1 MAEKNL
7 HTKINAF
14 KIIFIVQHMRS
25 WEPKIVK
32 KTSTGFV
39 KKCPKNHLCRADQQK
54 QHGFFKVSNQRNIC
68 CQENCDSSFVQK
80 WKKWTIFAK
89 NFYRRS
95 VFFQNTIKYKNIHQ
109 NLKILSLKIMR
120 TWMHVFP
127 SHLHQL
133 RLQAKPLKGS
143 WESNAE
149 QESFGYILGLCG
161 DCMKWL

>member
-39 KKCPKNHLCRADQQK
+39 KKCPKNHLCKADQQK
-54 QHGFFKVSNQRNIC
+54 QHGGFKVRTKEISA
-68 CQENCDSSFVQK
+68 V
-80 WKKWTIFAK
+80 KKIVILPLSKSGKSGPFFAK

-161 DCMKWL
+161 DCMRWL

>member
-1 MAEKNL
+1 MTEKNL

-39 KKCPKNHLCRADQQK
+39 KNAQK
-54 QHGFFKVSNQRNIC
+54 IISAEQISRSNMGFSRLATKEISAV
-68 CQENCDSSFVQK
+68 
-80 WKKWTIFAK
+80 KKIVILPLSKSGKSGPFFAK

-161 DCMKWL
+161 DCMRWL